1 MRIQS
6 SRENISLF
14 LSLCSSFTLLSLTSP
29 SSLLLFLTFLLELPQ
44 LPTTPLFVSN
54 VLVED
59 VALVVSIV
67 VDAICSAVV
76 DVVNGAVFV

>member
-14 LSLCSSFTLLSLTSP
+14 LSLCSSFTLLSTLP

-44 LPTTPLFVSN
+44 LPTTPLFVSS

-67 VDAICSAVV
+67 IDAICSVVV
-76 DVVNGAVFV
+76 DIVNGAVVV